1 MRSSPLSLSAPAQN
15 LSRLL
20 LIRAMV
26 LVGLLI
32 TCAVSFWH
40 LKLALQYQ
48 AIVVILAGLCVIN
61 ALTLARLKK
70 PWPVTDTEFFAQLQL
85 DIFSIALLLYF
96 SGGASNPFISYLL
109 VPICIGAATLKPFPS
124 RAIALTAAI
133 LYSLLLFYNHPIAA
147 LSPHH
152 MHDMHKQ
159 SPINLHVIGMWLNF
173 GLSTL
178 LVTYFVTDMAKAL
191 RQREE
196 LLHKQS
202 EDRLRD
208 EQLLA
213 VATLAAGTAHEL
225 GTPLATMK
233 VLLHEMQDDYLNDNI
248 DPQVLQADLNILAL
262 QVDQCSST
270 LKNLVN
276 QAEKDKDGSVS
287 AEPVEVFCQRII
299 ERWLLLNPKVTS
311 RVEISKPSHTISANI
326 PATVAQS
333 ILSLLN
339 NAADACAKDIE
350 VQISITEHQ
359 LNWTILDKGPG
370 IAVDLMDKLGTPF
383 LTSKNKGFGLGL
395 FLSHTTLNRYNGS
408 IELFNRDNGGTRT
421 ELSLPINEVTE

>member
-1 MRSSPLSLSAPAQN
+1 
-15 LSRLL
+15 
-20 LIRAMV
+20 MV

-40 LKLALQYQ
+40 LNLSLQYQ
-48 AIVVILAGLCVIN
+48 ALVVILAGLCVIN
-61 ALTLARLKK
+61 ALTLVRLKR
-70 PWPVTDTEFFAQLQL
+70 PWPVTDTEFFGQLQL
-85 DIFSIALLLYF
+85 DIASIALLLYF

-109 VPICIGAATLKPFPS
+109 VPICIGAATLKPLPS
-124 RAIALTAAI
+124 RIIALTAAI
-133 LYSLLLFYNHPIAA
+133 FYSLLLFYNHPIPA

-152 MHDMHKQ
+152 MHSAHAQ
-159 SPINLHVIGMWLNF
+159 NPINLHVIGMWLNF
-173 GLSTL
+173 GISTL

-233 VLLHEMQDDYLNDNI
+233 VLLHEMEDDYCSKDTSGQTLCN
-248 DPQVLQADLNILAL
+248 DLNILSM
-262 QVDQCSST
+262 QVEQCSTT
-270 LKNLVN
+270 LKQLVN
-276 QAEKDKDGSVS
+276 QAEKDKDGG
-287 AEPVEVFCQRII
+287 ATAQPVQTFCETII
-299 ERWLLLNPKVTS
+299 ERWLLLNPKVSSNVQFHSTHS
-311 RVEISKPSHTISANI
+311 NIKASI

-339 NAADACAKDIE
+339 NAADACPDNIGVE
-350 VQISITEHQ
+350 VHISEVR
-359 LNWTILDKGPG
+359 LNWIILDNGPG

-383 LTSKNKGFGLGL
+383 LTNKHKGFGLGL

-408 IELFNRDNGGTRT
+408 IQLFNRDTGGTRT
-421 ELSLPINEVTE
+421 ELTLPINEVPHEP

>member
-1 MRSSPLSLSAPAQN
+1 MQSSPLSLSAPAQN
-15 LSRLL
+15 LNRLL
-20 LIRAMV
+20 LIRALV

-32 TCAVSFWH
+32 TCSVSYWY
-40 LKLALQYQ
+40 LNLSLQYK
-48 AIVVILAGLCVIN
+48 ALVIILTGLCCIN

-85 DIFSIALLLYF
+85 DIASIALLLYF

-124 RAIALTAAI
+124 RIIALTAAI
-133 LYSLLLFYNHPIAA
+133 FYSLLLFYNHPIPA

-152 MHDMHKQ
+152 MHENHAQ
-159 SPINLHVIGMWLNF
+159 NPINLHVIGMWLNF
-173 GLSTL
+173 GISTL

-233 VLLHEMQDDYLNDNI
+233 VLLHEMEDDYCGKSSSEQALHSDLKI
-248 DPQVLQADLNILAL
+248 LSMQVE
-262 QVDQCSST
+262 QCSST
-270 LKNLVN
+270 LKQLVN
-276 QAEKDKDGSVS
+276 QAEKDKEGSTI
-287 AEPVEVFCQRII
+287 AQPVKAFCETII

-311 RVEISKPSHTISANI
+311 NIQFNPAHTTTKACI

-339 NAADACAKDIE
+339 NAADASPDN
-350 VQISITEHQ
+350 ISVDVRINDAQ
-359 LNWTILDKGPG
+359 LSWTILDNGPG
-370 IAVDLMDKLGTPF
+370 ISVDLMDKLGTPF
-383 LTSKNKGFGLGL
+383 LTNKHKGFGLGL

-408 IELFNRDNGGTRT
+408 IQLFNRDTGGTRT
-421 ELSLPINEVTE
+421 ELILPINEVTQ

>member
-1 MRSSPLSLSAPAQN
+1 
-15 LSRLL
+15 
-20 LIRAMV
+20 MV

-32 TCAVSFWH
+32 TCAVSFWY
-40 LKLALQYQ
+40 LNLSLQYK
-48 AIVVILAGLCVIN
+48 ALVVILSGLCFIN
-61 ALTLARLKK
+61 AFTLARLKK
-70 PWPVTDTEFFAQLQL
+70 PWPVTDTEFFGQLQL
-85 DIFSIALLLYF
+85 DIASIALLLYF

-124 RAIALTAAI
+124 RIIALTAAI
-133 LYSLLLFYNHPIAA
+133 LYSLLLFYNYPIPA

-152 MHDMHKQ
+152 AHGSHTQ
-159 SPINLHVIGMWLNF
+159 NPINLHVIGMWLNF
-173 GLSTL
+173 GISTL

-233 VLLHEMQDDYLNDNI
+233 VLLHEMEDDYCGKNSSEQALHSDLKI
-248 DPQVLQADLNILAL
+248 LSMQVE
-262 QVDQCSST
+262 QCSDT
-270 LKNLVN
+270 LKQLVN
-276 QAEKDKDGSVS
+276 QAEKDKDGSTI
-287 AEPVEVFCQRII
+287 AQPVQAFCETII

-311 RVEISKPSHTISANI
+311 RVVFNPAHANTKACI

-339 NAADACAKDIE
+339 NAADACPDNICVDIRIDE
-350 VQISITEHQ
+350 VQLS
-359 LNWTILDKGPG
+359 WTILDNGPG

-383 LTSKNKGFGLGL
+383 LTNKQKGFGLGL

-408 IELFNRDNGGTRT
+408 IQLFNRDAGGTRT
-421 ELSLPINEVTE
+421 ELILPINEVTP

>member
-1 MRSSPLSLSAPAQN
+1 MKSSPLSLSAPAQN

-26 LVGLLI
+26 LIGLLI

-40 LKLALQYQ
+40 LNLNLQYKALVTILTSLC
-48 AIVVILAGLCVIN
+48 AINV
-61 ALTLARLKK
+61 LTLIRLKK
-70 PWPVTDTEFFAQLQL
+70 PWPVTDTEFFSQLQL

-96 SGGASNPFISYLL
+96 CGGASNPFVSYLL
-109 VPICIGAATLKPFPS
+109 VPICIGAATLKPLPS
-124 RAIALTAAI
+124 RIIALTAAI
-133 LYSLLLFYNHPIAA
+133 LYSLLLFYNHPIPA

-152 MHDMHKQ
+152 MHGSHTQ
-159 SPINLHVIGMWLNF
+159 SPINLHIIGMWLNF
-173 GLSTL
+173 GISTL
-178 LVTYFVTDMAKAL
+178 LITYFVTDMAKAL

-213 VATLAAGTAHEL
+213 VATLAAGTAHEI

-233 VLLHEMQDDYLNDNI
+233 VLLHEMQDDYCTDDAKETALYN
-248 DPQVLQADLNILAL
+248 DLNILSM
-262 QVDQCSST
+262 QVEQCSST
-270 LKNLVN
+270 LKQLVN
-276 QAEKDKDGSVS
+276 QAEQDKDGCTRPQHVQS
-287 AEPVEVFCQRII
+287 FCETII
-299 ERWLLLNPKVTS
+299 ERWLLLNPKATS
-311 RVEISKPSHTISANI
+311 KVQFNAADMNINACIS
-326 PATVAQS
+326 ATVAQS

-339 NAADACAKDIE
+339 NAADACPDNISVDID
-350 VQISITEHQ
+350 ISDTQ
-359 LNWTILDKGPG
+359 LSWTILDNGPG

-383 LTSKNKGFGLGL
+383 LTNKHKGFGLGL

-408 IELFNRDNGGTRT
+408 IKLFNRETGGTRT
-421 ELSLPINEVTE
+421 ELTLPINGVTQ